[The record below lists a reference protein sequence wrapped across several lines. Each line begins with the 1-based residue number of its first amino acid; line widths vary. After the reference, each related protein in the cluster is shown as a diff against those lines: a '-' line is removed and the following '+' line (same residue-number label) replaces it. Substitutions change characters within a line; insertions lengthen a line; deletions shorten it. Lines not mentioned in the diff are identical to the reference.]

1 METNRTIFNSELLCL
16 KDVSE
21 YNFSIPTYQ
30 RPYVWGDEQLKKII
44 DDFYKSYLQDKESPY
59 YISTLIT
66 KDNGENGKQAELIDG
81 QQRFTTLWLIALVIS
96 RLTEDS
102 DIKEFLRKD
111 DKLRI
116 SFEIRSEVYDY
127 LNYLL
132 EENQQTKGKIVK
144 DIESYP
150 YLKNITKAVKSI
162 EGFLIDA
169 LSAKKDNLS
178 FEDELKNFGDFI
190 YSKVF
195 FIKNTTPPNTDL
207 NKLFST
213 INNSGI
219 QLEQSDIVKANL
231 LKVIGEE
238 KVLYSRIW
246 EACENMNN
254 FFERNARTSFPDSDW
269 KSIDLTKFVE
279 FSADT
284 FKYST
289 DTPTNNEEINS
300 GFKIDDIDIN
310 AIGDY
315 PFNKKSYEDESNRNS
330 DEIYCRSIIS
340 FEQLLLH
347 AYRLHLKAEEKEDFK
362 ETFHANRLIE
372 VFKNLENGND
382 SEEVKRFIK
391 LLWKVRYLFDKYI
404 IKWLSDINTKN
415 ETLELVNFTR
425 NEKSYYSRTNYEK
438 SNNLMLQSVLY
449 FTGDYLRQYWL
460 SSYLDYLYY
469 NHDDEAPN
477 CKMHLDYLEHLDN
490 VFSLTKNLTD
500 KELSW
505 KMMHQTD
512 GFESNFNIEEY
523 LKKAIGTGF
532 KHYWFYKLE
541 YILWKNWIN
550 RDELRF
556 KNYRITSKNSVEHIY
571 PQNPENEMENPK
583 LAGEDLHSFGNLVLL
598 SVSQNS
604 EYSRKSVNVKK
615 SMFQE
620 KSDTY
625 DTLKSKYIF
634 DNEKWDKDKIGKHRR
649 EMIEKILEHYKTD
662 DK

>member
-44 DDFYKSYLQDKESPY
+44 DDFYKSYLQDKETPY

-66 KDNGENGKQAELIDG
+66 KDNGENGKQSELIDG

-102 DIKEFLRKD
+102 DIKMFLKKD

-132 EENQQTKGKIVK
+132 EENQQTKGKVVK

-150 YLKNITKAVKSI
+150 YLENITKAVKSI
-162 EGFLIDA
+162 DGFLRDA
-169 LSAKKDNLS
+169 ISARNDKVS
-178 FEDELKNFGDFI
+178 FKDELKNFGDFI

-213 INNSGI
+213 INNSGV

-231 LKVIGEE
+231 LKIIGED
-238 KVLYSRIW
+238 KVLYSKIW

-254 FFERNARTSFPDSDW
+254 FFERNARTSFPASDW
-269 KSIDLTKFVE
+269 NRIDLTKFVE

-289 DTPTNNEEINS
+289 ETPSSNGERNS
-300 GFKIDDIDIN
+300 CFKIDDVDIN
-310 AIGDY
+310 SIGDY
-315 PFNKKSYEDESNRNS
+315 PFNKKTYEDESNRDS
-330 DEIYCRSIIS
+330 EEIYCRSIIS

-347 AYRLHLKAEEKEDFK
+347 AYRLHLKAEKKEDFK
-362 ETFHANRLIE
+362 GTFHANRLIE
-372 VFKNLENGND
+372 VFKELVHRND

-404 IKWLSDINTKN
+404 IKWVSDTNTKN
-415 ETLELVNFTR
+415 ETLEVVNFTR

-438 SNNLMLQSVLY
+438 SNNLMLQSLLY

-469 NHDDEAPN
+469 KHEDETPN
-477 CKMHLDYLEHLDN
+477 CKTHLDYLEHLDN

-505 KMMHQTD
+505 KMMNQTD
-512 GFESNFNIEEY
+512 GFESDFNIEEY
-523 LKKAIGTGF
+523 LKQANGTGF

-571 PQNPENEMENPK
+571 PQNPENVMENPK
-583 LAGEDLHSFGNLVLL
+583 LEAEDLNSFGNLVLL

-604 EYSRKSVNVKK
+604 EYSNKSVGVKK
-615 SMFQE
+615 TMFQE
-620 KSDTY
+620 KSDSY
-625 DTLKSKYIF
+625 DTLKSFYIF
-634 DNEKWDKDKIGKHRR
+634 SNEKWDKDKIGEHRK
-649 EMIEKILEHYKTD
+649 EMIDTILKHYKTD